1 MISAITSPFIYFI
14 AVIPAMRLQNSP
26 KTTVNQIPLH
36 MKGEQAKQNQSKL
49 LSKKKMHFVL
59 AHYLVTGQSLTP

>member
-36 MKGEQAKQNQSKL
+36 MKGEQAKQNQ
-49 LSKKKMHFVL
+49 V
-59 AHYLVTGQSLTP
+59 